1 LVRKNAVRRKAIIRL
16 TTTEEC
22 RIILYQEIVPVLAE
36 DVFAILG
43 DKQSVE
49 ILGAASTGLQSSSNG
64 IGNQTKKQYYVR
76 LKRLVDMGLIEK
88 HQSIYK
94 LTSFGSIV
102 YENHLKTMDKIIPNY
117 WQIKSFDILKSRN
130 DFPVEQKD
138 KIINEYIETTGL
150 KGVVNTT
157 HLSSFSV
164 VKQFDDLIVEVLK
177 VLDNAEK
184 EVYFA
189 TRYHNPHV
197 STKVF
202 EKIGK
207 GVTIHILDGN
217 PEQISVESRLAAIIR
232 TPPNRET
239 AELVKKIVKSSRFDL
254 KRLPDLP
261 QSFMVVDGIQVV
273 YDTVNFIN
281 PEQFTIAVSKYDDA
295 YMAQRFIEYYKLL
308 SKDATA
314 PKILEEMRVR

>member
-1 LVRKNAVRRKAIIRL
+1 MH
-16 TTTEEC
+16 
-22 RIILYQEIVPVLAE
+22 QETVPILAE
-36 DVFAILG
+36 DVFALLG

-49 ILGAASTGLQSSSNG
+49 ILIASSAGLQSTSNG

-76 LKRLVDMGLIEK
+76 LKRLVDFGLIEK

-117 WQIKSFDILKSRN
+117 WQIKSIDVLKSRH
-130 DFPVEQKD
+130 DFPLEQKE
-138 KIINEYIETTGL
+138 KIMNEYIETTNMNEVL
-150 KGVVNTT
+150 NATQ
-157 HLSSFSV
+157 LSSFSV
-164 VKQFDDLIVEVLK
+164 VKKFDDLIVEVLK
-177 VLDNAEK
+177 IMDNAEK
-184 EVYFA
+184 EIYFA
-189 TRYHNPHV
+189 TRYHDPYV

-202 EKIGK
+202 EKFSK

-239 AELVKKIVKSSRFDL
+239 AQMVKKITRSPRFDL
-254 KRLPDLP
+254 KRLPELP
-261 QSFMVVDGIQVV
+261 LSFMVVDGIQVV

-281 PEQFTIAVSKYDDA
+281 PEQFTIAISKYDDTYTA
-295 YMAQRFIEYYKLL
+295 KQFIDYFKTL
-308 SKDATA
+308 SKDATT
-314 PKILEEMRVR
+314 PKLLEEMRVRANR

>member
-1 LVRKNAVRRKAIIRL
+1 MF
-16 TTTEEC
+16 
-22 RIILYQEIVPVLAE
+22 QETIPILAE
-36 DVFAILG
+36 DIFAILG

-49 ILGAASTGLQSSSNG
+49 ILDAVFTGFLSSNG
-64 IGNQTKKQYYVR
+64 IPNQSKKQYYVR
-76 LKRLVDMGLIEK
+76 LKRLVDIGLIEK
-88 HQSIYK
+88 QHRTYK

-102 YENHLKTMDKIIPNY
+102 YENHVKTMDKIIPNY
-117 WQIKSFDILKSRN
+117 WQIKSFDILKNRN
-130 DFPVEQKD
+130 DFPVEQKEQ
-138 KIINEYIETTGL
+138 IINEYIGSTDL
-150 KGVVNTT
+150 KDVINTT

-164 VKQFDDLIVEVLK
+164 VKRFDDLIVEILK

-189 TRYHNPHV
+189 TSYHDPHV
-197 STKVF
+197 SSKVF

-217 PEQISVESRLAAIIR
+217 PEQITVESRLAAIIR

-239 AELVKKIVKSSRFDL
+239 AEMVKKIIKSPRFDL
-254 KRLPDLP
+254 KRLPNLP

-281 PEQFTIAVSKYDDA
+281 PEQFTIAISKYDDA
-295 YMAQRFIEYYKLL
+295 YMAQRFIEYFKLL
-308 SKDATA
+308 SKDATI
-314 PKILEEMRVR
+314 PKLMEEMKACSNRR

>member
-1 LVRKNAVRRKAIIRL
+1 MH
-16 TTTEEC
+16 
-22 RIILYQEIVPVLAE
+22 QETVPILAE
-36 DVFAILG
+36 DVFALLG

-49 ILGAASTGLQSSSNG
+49 ILIASSAGLQSTSNG

-76 LKRLVDMGLIEK
+76 LKRLVDFGLIEK

-117 WQIKSFDILKSRN
+117 WQIKSIDVLKSRH
-130 DFPVEQKD
+130 DFPPEQKE
-138 KIINEYIETTGL
+138 KIMNEYIETTNMNEVL
-150 KGVVNTT
+150 NATQ
-157 HLSSFSV
+157 LSSFSV
-164 VKQFDDLIVEVLK
+164 VKKFDDLIVEVLK
-177 VLDNAEK
+177 IMDNAEK
-184 EVYFA
+184 EIYFA
-189 TRYHNPHV
+189 TRYHDPYV

-202 EKIGK
+202 EKFSK

-239 AELVKKIVKSSRFDL
+239 AQMVKKITRSPRFDL
-254 KRLPDLP
+254 KRLPELP
-261 QSFMVVDGIQVV
+261 LSFMVVDGIQVV

-281 PEQFTIAVSKYDDA
+281 PEQFTIAISKYDDTYTA
-295 YMAQRFIEYYKLL
+295 KQFIDYFKTL
-308 SKDATA
+308 SKDATT
-314 PKILEEMRVR
+314 PKLLEEMRVRSNR

>member
-1 LVRKNAVRRKAIIRL
+1 M
-16 TTTEEC
+16 
-22 RIILYQEIVPVLAE
+22 YQEIVPIIAE

-43 DKQSVE
+43 DSQSVE
-49 ILGAASTGLQSSSNG
+49 ILDAASIGLQSSSNG

-76 LKRLVDMGLIEK
+76 LKRLVDIGLIEK
-88 HQSIYK
+88 RQSIYK

-102 YENHLKTMDKIIPNY
+102 YENHLKTMNKIMPNY

-130 DFPVEQKD
+130 DFPFEQKE
-138 KIINEYIETTGL
+138 KIINEYVETTGL
-150 KGVVNTT
+150 KGVINTT
-157 HLSSFSV
+157 QLSSFSV
-164 VKQFDDLIVEVLK
+164 ANRFDDLIVEVLK

-189 TRYHNPHV
+189 TRYHDPHI

-217 PEQISVESRLAAIIR
+217 PDQITVGSRLAAIIR
-232 TPPNRET
+232 TPPNKET
-239 AELVKKIVKSSRFDL
+239 AELVKKMVKSPRFNL

-281 PEQFTIAVSKYDDA
+281 PELFTIAISKYYDA
-295 YMAQRFIEYYKLL
+295 YMAQ
-308 SKDATA
+308 
-314 PKILEEMRVR
+314 

>member
-1 LVRKNAVRRKAIIRL
+1 MHQTTVR
-16 TTTEEC
+16 
-22 RIILYQEIVPVLAE
+22 VLGAE
-36 DVFAILG
+36 VFAILA

-49 ILGAASTGLQSSSNG
+49 ILNTASTGLRSYSEG
-64 IGNQTKKQYYVR
+64 IGSQTKKQYYVR
-76 LKRLVDMGLIEK
+76 LKRLVDTGLIEK
-88 HQSIYK
+88 RQSIYK

-130 DFPVEQKD
+130 DFPVEQKER
-138 KIINEYIETTGL
+138 ITNEYVETNGL
-150 KGVVNTT
+150 KGVINTT

-164 VKQFDDLIVEVLK
+164 VKRFDDLVVEILK

-189 TRYHNPHV
+189 TRYHDPHV
-197 STKVF
+197 SSKVF
-202 EKIGK
+202 EKLAK

-217 PEQISVESRLAAIIR
+217 PEQITVENRLAAIIR

-239 AELVKKIVKSSRFDL
+239 AEMVKKITTSSRFDL
-254 KRLPDLP
+254 KRLPNLP

-273 YDTVNFIN
+273 YDTVNVIN
-281 PEQFTIAVSKYDDA
+281 PEQFSIAISKYDDA
-295 YMAQRFIEYYKLL
+295 YTSQRFIEYFKLL
-308 SKDATA
+308 SKDAIT
-314 PKILEEMRVR
+314 PKLVGEMRVRSKSH

>member
-1 LVRKNAVRRKAIIRL
+1 LF
-16 TTTEEC
+16 
-22 RIILYQEIVPVLAE
+22 QETIPILAE
-36 DVFAILG
+36 DIFAILG

-49 ILGAASTGLQSSSNG
+49 ILDAAFTGFLSSNG
-64 IGNQTKKQYYVR
+64 IPNQSKKQYYVR
-76 LKRLVDMGLIEK
+76 LKRLVDIGLIEK
-88 HQSIYK
+88 QHRAYK

-102 YENHLKTMDKIIPNY
+102 YENHVKTMDKIIPNY
-117 WQIKSFDILKSRN
+117 WQIKSFDILKNRN
-130 DFPVEQKD
+130 DFPVEQKEQ
-138 KIINEYIETTGL
+138 IINEYIETTGL
-150 KGVVNTT
+150 KDVINTT

-164 VKQFDDLIVEVLK
+164 VKRFDDLIVEILK

-189 TRYHNPHV
+189 TSYHDPHV
-197 STKVF
+197 SSKVF

-217 PEQISVESRLAAIIR
+217 PEQITVESRLAAIIR

-239 AELVKKIVKSSRFDL
+239 AEMVKKIIKSPRFDL
-254 KRLPDLP
+254 KRLPNLP

-281 PEQFTIAVSKYDDA
+281 PEQFTIAISKYDDA
-295 YMAQRFIEYYKLL
+295 YMAQRFIEYFKLL
-308 SKDATA
+308 SKDATI
-314 PKILEEMRVR
+314 PKLMEEMKECSNRL

>member
-1 LVRKNAVRRKAIIRL
+1 M
-16 TTTEEC
+16 
-22 RIILYQEIVPVLAE
+22 LAE
-36 DVFAILG
+36 DIFAILG

-49 ILGAASTGLQSSSNG
+49 ILGAASTGFLSSNG
-64 IGNQTKKQYYVR
+64 IPNQTKKQYYVR
-76 LKRLVDMGLIEK
+76 LKRLVDIGLIEK
-88 HQSIYK
+88 LHGIYK

-102 YENHLKTMDKIIPNY
+102 YENHVKTMDKIIPNY

-130 DFPVEQKD
+130 DFPIEEKE

-150 KGVVNTT
+150 KVVINTT

-164 VKQFDDLIVEVLK
+164 VKHFDDLIVEILK

-189 TRYHNPHV
+189 TSYHDPHV
-197 STKVF
+197 SSKVF

-217 PEQISVESRLAAIIR
+217 PEQITVESRLAAIIR
-232 TPPNRET
+232 TPPDRET
-239 AELVKKIVKSSRFDL
+239 AELVKKIVKSPRFDL

-281 PEQFTIAVSKYDDA
+281 PEQFTIAISKYDDA
-295 YMAQRFIEYYKLL
+295 YMAQRFIEYFKML
-308 SKDATA
+308 SKDATT
-314 PKILEEMRVR
+314 PKLMEEMRVCSNR

>member
-1 LVRKNAVRRKAIIRL
+1 
-16 TTTEEC
+16 
-22 RIILYQEIVPVLAE
+22 LYQEIVPIIAE

-43 DKQSVE
+43 DSQSVE
-49 ILGAASTGLQSSSNG
+49 ILDAASIGLQSSSNG

-76 LKRLVDMGLIEK
+76 LKRLVDIGLIEK
-88 HQSIYK
+88 RQSIYK

-102 YENHLKTMDKIIPNY
+102 YENHLKTMNKIMPNY

-130 DFPVEQKD
+130 DFPFEQKE
-138 KIINEYIETTGL
+138 KIINEYVETTGL
-150 KGVVNTT
+150 KGVINTT
-157 HLSSFSV
+157 QLSSFSV
-164 VKQFDDLIVEVLK
+164 AKRFDDLIIEVLK

-184 EVYFA
+184 EVYFS
-189 TRYHNPHV
+189 TRYHDPHI

-217 PEQISVESRLAAIIR
+217 PEQITVESRLAAIIR

-239 AELVKKIVKSSRFDL
+239 AELVKKIVKSPRFDL

-281 PEQFTIAVSKYDDA
+281 PEQFTIAISKYDDA
-295 YMAQRFIEYYKLL
+295 YMAQQFIEYFKML
-308 SKDATA
+308 SKDAITPQLLVQKRA
-314 PKILEEMRVR
+314 K

>member
-1 LVRKNAVRRKAIIRL
+1 MHQTTVR
-16 TTTEEC
+16 
-22 RIILYQEIVPVLAE
+22 VLGAE
-36 DVFAILG
+36 VFAILA

-49 ILGAASTGLQSSSNG
+49 ILNTASTGLRSYSEG
-64 IGNQTKKQYYVR
+64 IGSQTKKQYYVR
-76 LKRLVDMGLIEK
+76 LKRLVDIGLIEK
-88 HQSIYK
+88 RQSIYK

-130 DFPVEQKD
+130 DFPVEQKER
-138 KIINEYIETTGL
+138 ISNEYAETNGL
-150 KGVVNTT
+150 KGVINTT

-164 VKQFDDLIVEVLK
+164 VKRFDDLVVEILK

-189 TRYHNPHV
+189 TRYHDPHV
-197 STKVF
+197 SSKVF
-202 EKIGK
+202 EKLAK

-217 PEQISVESRLAAIIR
+217 PEQITVENRLAAIIR

-239 AELVKKIVKSSRFDL
+239 AEMVKKITTSSRFDL
-254 KRLPDLP
+254 KRLPNLP

-273 YDTVNFIN
+273 YDTVNVIN
-281 PEQFTIAVSKYDDA
+281 PEQFSIAISKYDDA
-295 YMAQRFIEYYKLL
+295 YTSQRFIEYFKLL
-308 SKDATA
+308 SKDAIT
-314 PKILEEMRVR
+314 PKLVGEMRVRSKSH

>member
-1 LVRKNAVRRKAIIRL
+1 MF
-16 TTTEEC
+16 
-22 RIILYQEIVPVLAE
+22 QETIPILAE
-36 DVFAILG
+36 DIFALLG
-43 DKQSVE
+43 DNQSVE
-49 ILGAASTGLQSSSNG
+49 ILGAASTGFLSSNG
-64 IGNQTKKQYYVR
+64 ISNQTKKQYYVR
-76 LKRLVDMGLIEK
+76 LKRLVDIGLIEK
-88 HQSIYK
+88 QHRTYK

-102 YENHLKTMDKIIPNY
+102 YENHVKTMDKIIPNY
-117 WQIKSFDILKSRN
+117 WQIKSFDILKNRN
-130 DFPVEQKD
+130 DFPVDQKE

-150 KGVVNTT
+150 KSAINTT

-164 VKQFDDLIVEVLK
+164 VKRFDDLIVEILK

-189 TRYHNPHV
+189 TSYHDPHV
-197 STKVF
+197 SSKVF

-217 PEQISVESRLAAIIR
+217 PEQITVESRLAAIIR

-239 AELVKKIVKSSRFDL
+239 AEMVKKIIKSPRFDL
-254 KRLPDLP
+254 KRLPNLP

-281 PEQFTIAVSKYDDA
+281 PEQFTIAISKYDDA
-295 YMAQRFIEYYKLL
+295 YMAQRFIEYFKLL
-308 SKDATA
+308 SKDATI
-314 PKILEEMRVR
+314 PKLMEEMKARSNRC